1 MGFFQKISQI
11 SIRSPWTFLSAA
23 ILTVILLC
31 PSAMTLFQT
40 IKTDFASLLP
50 QDFPSVKRVEEMG
63 QRFGSIKN
71 LIIVFETQHKEAIPQ
86 IFEEFAQEVQ
96 KIPEVKKV
104 RYQKTGYDFFAK
116 NKFLYLSKEDLEKIR
131 ERIHREIQK
140 NKLAGL
146 YIDFDEEEKG
156 PDLSDLLN
164 KSGRFQLGRN
174 SASPFFTNT
183 EENIFLFEVYPNETV
198 GTNVK
203 ASQDFYQKIISCLAQ
218 FKPQRYAPDV
228 RLSYSGGVKGVVEE
242 YHAIIR
248 DLQLAGLISWVL
260 ILIFL
265 IQYFRSF
272 SLTIVAFIP
281 LIIGMIWSFGLSY
294 WIVGQLNM
302 ITAFLFSV
310 LAGLGIENG
319 IHLITRYFEERRNGK
334 TSEEACSI
342 MLISTGRPAL
352 VATLTTVGT
361 MSVLL
366 ISDFRG
372 FSEFGGIMALG
383 VIFIFLSYALLLAPL
398 LALLERWPIFTGLKT
413 SATHVLDPFF
423 FMKRWTKMR
432 HVTPILILAILL
444 GALSLWALF
453 SHVHFDYNFAQLNHP
468 TPQAKQVK
476 NKTDEIY
483 QSNIFPA
490 VIWVNNAEEA
500 RAVKN
505 KLTQNMAKD
514 PTPTI
519 DAVITLEDLIP
530 KDQPEKM
537 AILKDIRHLLADPL
551 LKNISL
557 DTIQKKLKTD
567 LQEVNTTSITLSDIP
582 SEITNTFYGTSPSR
596 DQQFLFVLPKKDLD
610 LDDGLNSIAFAADT
624 RDILVGPHV
633 YHAVSH
639 NLIFADLLTLLL
651 RDMKTVIS
659 LAVLMAFFLLYLDF
673 RRIKIALLVLLPLI
687 TGILWMFGFMGIFK
701 INLNLMNIIV
711 FPCLLGMSI
720 DNATHIFYRIKDV
733 GVENM
738 IPVLRLTGNSVVM
751 SVLTAMS
758 GFGGLLV
765 AHHGGLY
772 STGLLAEIGLMTT
785 LFSALI
791 FFPALLQAL
800 HKVGVRLFLMGLFG
814 FLCLVT
820 PQVQA
825 WNHATPSVAIED
837 PIYDDL
843 DVLVAH
849 HLIPEVI
856 WGQKPYTR
864 AEIVRLLHLANENFK
879 TLAAANKPNNTT
891 QPYFKPK
898 TQAYLGDLLTQAQS
912 RFPSAIQQ
920 KRSLLKLAP
929 LEKVTLNTTFLNSS
943 PRSYFGSGTTALYN
957 PLVQNQ
963 QGRHYADGLQTAL
976 ETSHSAN
983 LTNYFSLFLH
993 PRLQLQ
999 FPHESTSKENS
1010 VFLQEFYGT
1019 FTFFNTQFDIGRK
1032 PMHWGQSR
1040 HGGVMF
1046 SNHARPIDGIQLT
1059 NPTPWQI
1066 KYLGL
1071 FKYTFFFGTLGP
1083 EQNFSNTQISG
1094 GKLSFMPAPFLE
1106 FAIARSIIFGGTGSP
1121 EASAFDIFK
1130 EFFGYRGQTQFDPVN
1145 PSANISNAISGF
1157 EMRFVIPPLQNLNL
1171 YAEFYFDDFAISRI
1185 LTSFVQDSA
1194 ITLGLYLPRLD
1205 DKGSLNLRVEGRK
1218 TSSIMFLHGTWI
1230 DGWSLNHLV
1239 MGDPLG
1245 AEAQS
1250 LYISL
1255 TKNLSPTTRLYHQ
1268 FNLERIDSD
1277 TYGTTPGVGRFIAVN
1292 GPPEWRIRNTVGLD
1306 YQWNRFVSAT
1316 FNLGYE
1322 HIKDFNFTP
1331 GASRNDF
1338 LIQALLTFDT
1348 QGKFQISQ

>member
-1 MGFFQKISQI
+1 MSFFQKISQI
-11 SIRSPWTFLSAA
+11 AIKFPWTFLSVA
-23 ILTVILLC
+23 ILVAALLS
-31 PSAMTLFQT
+31 PSAVTLFQT
-40 IKTDFASLLP
+40 IKTDFAALLP
-50 QDFPSVKRVEEMG
+50 KDSPAVKRVEDMG
-63 QRFGSIKN
+63 RRFGSIKN
-71 LIIVFETQHKEAIPQ
+71 LIIVFETQHKETIPQ
-86 IFEEFAQEVQ
+86 LFEDLAQEIQ
-96 KIPEVKKV
+96 KIPGVKKI
-104 RYQKTGYDFFAK
+104 RYKKPGYDFFAK
-116 NKFLYLSKEDLEKIR
+116 NKFLYLSQENLEQIR
-131 ERIHREIQK
+131 TRIHREIQK
-140 NKLAGL
+140 AKLTDL
-146 YIDFDEEEKG
+146 YIDFEDEEKDA
-156 PDLSDLLN
+156 DLSGLLN
-164 KSGRFQLGRN
+164 KSGRFQLGSN
-174 SASPFFTNT
+174 FASPFFTNK
-183 EENIFLFEVYPNETV
+183 EETIFLFEVYPHETV

-203 ASQDFYQKIISCLAQ
+203 ASEDFYQKILVFLAQ
-218 FKPQRYAPDV
+218 FEPQRYAPDV
-228 RLSYSGGVKGVVEE
+228 HLSYSGGVKGVVEE
-242 YHAIIR
+242 YHTIIR
-248 DLQLAGLISWVL
+248 DLKLAGLISWIL

-265 IQYFRSF
+265 IQYFRSL
-272 SLTIVAFIP
+272 SLTVLAFIP

-319 IHLITRYFEERRNGK
+319 IHLITRYFEERRAGK
-334 TSEEACSI
+334 TVEEACAI
-342 MLISTGRPAL
+342 MLLSTGRPAL

-372 FSEFGGIMALG
+372 FSEFGGIMAIG

-398 LALLERWPIFTGLKT
+398 LVLLERWHIFTDLKA

-423 FMKRWTKMR
+423 FMRRWTKMH
-432 HVTPILILAILL
+432 HVTPILFISVLL
-444 GALSLWALF
+444 GVFSLWALLA
-453 SHVHFDYNFAQLNHP
+453 HVSFDYNFAQLNRP
-468 TPQAKQVK
+468 TRQTKQVK
-476 NKTDEIY
+476 MKTDEIY

-490 VIWVNNAEEA
+490 MIWVNNAKEA
-500 RAVKN
+500 SAIKN

-514 PTPTI
+514 PTPTLE
-519 DAVITLEDLIP
+519 AVITLEDLIP
-530 KDQPEKM
+530 KDQPEKI
-537 AILKDIRHLLADPL
+537 AILKNIRHLLADPL
-551 LKNISL
+551 LKNMAL
-557 DTIQKKLKTD
+557 DVTQEKLKTD
-567 LQEVNTTSITLSDIP
+567 LQEFNTPSITLADIP
-582 SEITNTFYGTSPSR
+582 SEITNTFYGAHPSR
-596 DQQFLFVLPKKDLD
+596 DQQFLFVVPKKDLD
-610 LDDGLNSIAFAADT
+610 LDDGLNSMAFAADT
-624 RDILVGPHV
+624 RDIPVGRTV

-659 LAVLMAFFLLYLDF
+659 LAVLMAFFLLWLDF
-673 RRIKIALLVLLPLI
+673 RRIKTALLVLLPLI

-720 DNATHIFYRIKDV
+720 DNATHIFYRIKDE

-758 GFGGLLV
+758 GFAGLLV
-765 AHHGGLY
+765 SHHGGLY

-800 HKVGVRLFLMGLFG
+800 NKLGVRLFFIGFFC

-820 PQVQA
+820 PKIQA
-825 WNHATPSVAIED
+825 WNHASPSVAIED

-843 DVLVAH
+843 DILVAH
-849 HLIPEVI
+849 RLIPGLVL
-856 WGQKPYTR
+856 GQKPYTR
-864 AEIVRLLHLANENFK
+864 AEVVRLLHLADENFK
-879 TLAAANKPNNTT
+879 TLATSTKPDNTT

-898 TQAYLGDLLTQAQS
+898 TQAYLENLLAHTQS
-912 RFPSAIQQ
+912 RFPDTT
-920 KRSLLKLAP
+920 KLTKNFFAANP
-929 LEKVTLNTTFLNSS
+929 LEKVTLNTAFLNSS

-963 QGRHYADGLQTAL
+963 QGRHYTDGFQTAL
-976 ETSHSAN
+976 ETHHSAS

-999 FPHESTSKENS
+999 FPNESGSEENS

-1019 FTFFNTQFDIGRK
+1019 VTFFNTQFDIGRK

-1040 HGGVMF
+1040 HGGILF
-1046 SNHARPIDGIQLT
+1046 SNNARPIDGIQLT

-1094 GKLSFMPAPFLE
+1094 GKLSFMPTPFLE

-1121 EASAFDIFK
+1121 EASALDIFK
-1130 EFFGYRGQTQFDPVN
+1130 EFFGYRGRTQFDLLN
-1145 PSANISNAISGF
+1145 PSANLSNAISGF
-1157 EMRFVIPPLQNLNL
+1157 ELRFVIPPLQNLNL
-1171 YAEFYFDDFAISRI
+1171 YAEFYFDDFAIDRI
-1185 LTSFVQDSA
+1185 LTSFAQDSA
-1194 ITLGLYLPRLD
+1194 ITVGLYLPRLD
-1205 DKGSLNLRVEGRK
+1205 DKGSLSLRVEVRK
-1218 TSSIMFLHGTWI
+1218 TSSIMFLHSIWI
-1230 DGWSLNHLV
+1230 DGWSLNRLV

-1250 LYISL
+1250 LQISL

-1292 GPPEWRIRNTVGLD
+1292 GPPEWRIRDKLGLD
-1306 YQWNRFVSAT
+1306 YQWSRWVSTT

-1322 HIKDFNFTP
+1322 HIKDFNFTR

-1338 LIQALLTFDT
+1338 LIKALLIFDT
-1348 QGKFQISQ
+1348 QGKFKISQ